1 MKQDD
6 LDLHLRISVALSFI
20 VIFKNLI
27 KDFPGGL
34 VGRCCA
40 SITRGLGS
48 FLGQETR
55 SHMPQLKNLIC
66 HNKDRRFLV
75 LQLRLSTVK

>member
-6 LDLHLRISVALSFI
+6 LDLQLRISVALSFI

-27 KDFPGGL
+27 KDFLGGP
-34 VGRCCA
+34 VGRHCA
-40 SITRGLGS
+40 SSEGGLGS
-48 FLGQETR
+48 FPGQETR
-55 SHMPQLKNLIC
+55 SHVPHLKNLPC
-66 HNKDRRFLV
+66 HNKDRSFLM